1 MSEETGGARGAAAW
15 QEQRA
20 AIAKRN
26 AETRKRGQAER
37 RSRDRAVEARDRVR
51 AVAEGKELDEL
62 NAQIAKRG
70 VQRGAGGAPGY

>member
-1 MSEETGGARGAAAW
+1 MSEETEGPRGAAAW

-37 RSRDRAVEARDRVR
+37 RTKDRAVEARDRVQAAR
-51 AVAEGKELDEL
+51 EVKELDDL
-62 NAQIAKRG
+62 NAAIDKRG
-70 VQRGAGGAPGY
+70 ADARR